1 MEEHNV
7 QRQALVFA
15 TLLAGALIA
24 SGLRPALVAAAPPT
38 QAAAPRL
45 LVPRNGLA
53 LGAIP
58 QLAVATGSL
67 EIGNGGSTN
76 LVLRSLRSSLPAL
89 RVTASLPLT
98 IGPGNRVTLPFTV
111 DTNAAASLSGILT
124 VESNDPQ
131 TPRADLSI
139 SGAVESPDI
148 RAVQRVQESKT
159 MSPLADT
166 SVIGVVDKG
175 RNAHWEFFSPHGLI
189 NYTVDWRLELSN
201 RTDGRVE
208 GPVTATAARGD
219 DRVSDS
225 VRVDLPPGQSA
236 PITVVLDVAFLPAF
250 LGMYTYSY
258 KLEGMSRE
266 TVTRVTII
274 DITRGQTRLD
284 TFPADSPKA
293 RTWTLHDYYSPS
305 PVTIAVPLEGAP
317 VSATPTLPPSAP
329 TATPAIPPS
338 APTATPVSAAQPV
351 DFQLRIAKVE
361 ETGLTSRRMTAEMT
375 NIGDSD
381 AHNVS
386 VKLEVSSRGKRIA
399 VNGQDSV
406 TVAVGT
412 IGARQTVSR
421 AIDISFSLADGFTIQ
436 QQGADFLATIT
447 STEKTSALRFTYP

>member
-15 TLLAGALIA
+15 ALLAGALIA

-58 QLAVATGSL
+58 QLAVVNGSL
-67 EIGNGGSTN
+67 EIGNGGSAN
-76 LVLRSLRSSLPAL
+76 LVIRSLRSSAPAL

-98 IGPGNRVTLPFTV
+98 VGPGNRVTLPFAV
-111 DTNAAASLSGILT
+111 DTNAAASLSGILSID
-124 VESNDPQ
+124 SNDPR
-131 TPRADLSI
+131 TPRADLPI

-148 RAVQRVQESKT
+148 RAVQRVQESRAIT
-159 MSPLADT
+159 PLADT

-175 RNAHWEFFSPHGLI
+175 RNAHWEFFSPRGLI

-201 RTDGRVE
+201 RTDVRVE

-236 PITVVLDVAFLPAF
+236 PITAVLDVAFLPAF

-258 KLEGMSRE
+258 KLEGLSQE
-266 TVTRVTII
+266 TASRVTII
-274 DITRGQTRLD
+274 DIMRGQTRLD
-284 TFPADSPKA
+284 TFSADSPRA
-293 RTWTLHDYYSPS
+293 RTWTLRDYYSPS
-305 PVTIAVPLEGAP
+305 PVTITVPLESAP
-317 VSATPTLPPSAP
+317 VSVTPTPLPS
-329 TATPAIPPS
+329 TPA
-338 APTATPVSAAQPV
+338 ATPVPAAPPV

-375 NIGDSD
+375 NTGDAD
-381 AHNVS
+381 AHNTS
-386 VKLEVSSRGKRIA
+386 VKLEVSSRGKRI
-399 VNGQDSV
+399 
-406 TVAVGT
+406 
-412 IGARQTVSR
+412 
-421 AIDISFSLADGFTIQ
+421 
-436 QQGADFLATIT
+436 
-447 STEKTSALRFTYP
+447 